1 MIVNY
6 DSRVV
11 LLDGKL
17 LVKTTIGRVAIYNC
31 GAHTRLTS
39 IPTMS
44 WLSTMKL
51 FAFVCVR
58 PPLIRYIINSAGL
71 ALT

>member
-11 LLDGKL
+11 F
-17 LVKTTIGRVAIYNC
+17 KTTIGRVAIYNC

-51 FAFVCVR
+51 FAFDCVR